1 MQNTSTYKKEERL
14 NTISHGIGAIASLI
28 GLFLLLNQN
37 SDKSEYATVSIL
49 IYGVSLISMFVVS
62 TAYHFTANP
71 KIKKKFRVLDHVNI
85 YFLIAGTYSPVALIT
100 LINGNGWT
108 IFYAVW
114 IIAGLGTLFKLF
126 YTGKLEFLSL
136 LLYVAMGW
144 LIVLDF
150 DNLVDYTPPLGIRL
164 LFLGGAFY
172 TFGILFYALEKIPY
186 NHFIWH
192 VFVLGG
198 AFSHWLM
205 IYLTVV

>member
-1 MQNTSTYKKEERL
+1 MQDISSYKKEERL
-14 NTISHGIGAIASLI
+14 NTISHGIGAFGSLI
-28 GLFLLLNQN
+28 GLFLLLDQ
-37 SDKSEYATVSIL
+37 SSGKSEYATLSIL

-62 TAYHFTANP
+62 TAYHFTTKP
-71 KIKKKFRVLDHVNI
+71 QLKKKFRVLDHVNI
-85 YFLIAGTYSPVALIT
+85 YYLIAGTYTPVALIK

-108 IFYAVW
+108 IFYVVW
-114 IIAGLGTLFKLF
+114 IFAALGTLFKLF

-150 DNLVDYTPPLGIRL
+150 DNLMDYTSPLGIRL

-172 TFGILFYALEKIPY
+172 TFGILFYAMEKIPY

-192 VFVLGG
+192 VFVLCG
-198 AFSHWLM
+198 AFCHWLM
-205 IYLTVV
+205 IYLNVV